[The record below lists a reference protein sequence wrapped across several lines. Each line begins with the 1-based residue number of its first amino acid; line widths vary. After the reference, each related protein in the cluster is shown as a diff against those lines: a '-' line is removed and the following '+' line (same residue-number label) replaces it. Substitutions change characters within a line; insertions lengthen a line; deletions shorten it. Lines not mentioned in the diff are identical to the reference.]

1 MAKVSYRTRF
11 YELAL
16 ENNGCVTTDLA
27 RQNGIPAVELRK
39 LSQRGAIERVGQG
52 VYRSPFFPPT
62 AQAEAQEAVEL
73 VGAGSFL
80 YGQSVLTLLELGS
93 VASRKTQVATTKR
106 VRRDLPGYIRVVEL
120 AKSHQTPIHRYL
132 GVRSQSVCEA
142 LKSAK
147 GDLREELLT
156 EAASDALARGFISRE
171 EFDDIV
177 IQ

>member
-27 RQNGIPAVELRK
+27 KQNGIPAVELRK
-39 LSQRGAIERVGQG
+39 LLQRGAIERVGHG

-62 AQAEAQEAVEL
+62 PQSEAQEALEL
-73 VGAGSFL
+73 VGEESFL

-93 VASRKTQVATTKR
+93 VASRRTQVATTKR

-132 GVRSQSVCEA
+132 GVRSQSVFEA
-142 LKSAK
+142 LKSSK
-147 GDLREELLT
+147 GDLRGELLT
-156 EAASDALARGFISRE
+156 EAASDALARGFISQE

-177 IQ
+177 IS